1 LAFPYEIPGYGTMML
16 SFQGVQPMVLPFQ
29 GMQATGL
36 VPIHQLWMLP
46 SPSPILSYVM
56 ALTTGPVFTTA
67 GAQPSTAMT
76 VAPTTAAA
84 TTSAVT
90 GGLSHQHQ

>member
-1 LAFPYEIPGYGTMML
+1 MML
-16 SFQGVQPMVLPFQ
+16 PFQGVQPMVLSFQ
-29 GMQATGL
+29 GVQATGP

-56 ALTTGPVFTTA
+56 ALMAGSVFTTA
-67 GAQPSTAMT
+67 GAQPSTATT
-76 VAPTTAAA
+76 VAPTAAAA

-90 GGLSHQHQ
+90 GGLSHQHR